1 MITVGL
7 DFGTHQTKVCI
18 ENKKG
23 TERSYSFMKFEDATG
38 TMQFTLPSIIS
49 IGKDRRLNYGYI
61 TEETKGTVI
70 RYFKQA
76 TFRNN
81 KESLL
86 SQKDAMLYS
95 IWYLSYIIFDL
106 EAVYGQDFVIQM
118 GAPTDSSHVDNAK
131 SIAVQLLASAYKLV
145 EDLFSNDKEAF
156 LNSTI
161 EELLDLT
168 NIIPYSKKIKENYGI
183 LVFPEAYACLNPLVN
198 LGKVSRGMSLMV
210 DIGGG
215 TTDISFFTIEN
226 GLPQVYD
233 FFSINKGLNFL
244 TATSADKMAGRID
257 SNVKSSNEI
266 TKERILIFESEI
278 REECQKLI
286 KRIISHFQSQT
297 QFNVERIKEALKT
310 RPIIYC
316 GGGSTFQILRKPY
329 AGFSEIHLI
338 SSAEWDVRSI
348 RDMGN
353 IRDNNLVPILS
364 TSYGLSISRAHDN
377 IKKKPLQDLFAH
389 MKGLGEDYKLRN
401 SEPKND
407 LFGRAFGGFSYS
419 DDFDAWK

>member
-23 TERSYSFMKFEDATG
+23 TERSYSFMKFKDATG

-95 IWYLSYIIFDL
+95 IWYLAYIIFDL
-106 EAVYGQDFVIQM
+106 EDVYGQDFVIQM

-131 SIAVQLLASAYKLV
+131 SIAVQLLASAYVLV

-161 EELLDLT
+161 DELL
-168 NIIPYSKKIKENYGI
+168 E
-183 LVFPEAYACLNPLVN
+183 
-198 LGKVSRGMSLMV
+198 R
-210 DIGGG
+210 
-215 TTDISFFTIEN
+215 
-226 GLPQVYD
+226 
-233 FFSINKGLNFL
+233 
-244 TATSADKMAGRID
+244 TS
-257 SNVKSSNEI
+257 V
-266 TKERILIFESEI
+266 
-278 REECQKLI
+278 
-286 KRIISHFQSQT
+286 
-297 QFNVERIKEALKT
+297 
-310 RPIIYC
+310 
-316 GGGSTFQILRKPY
+316 
-329 AGFSEIHLI
+329 
-338 SSAEWDVRSI
+338 
-348 RDMGN
+348 
-353 IRDNNLVPILS
+353 
-364 TSYGLSISRAHDN
+364 TS
-377 IKKKPLQDLFAH
+377 
-389 MKGLGEDYKLRN
+389 
-401 SEPKND
+401 
-407 LFGRAFGGFSYS
+407 
-419 DDFDAWK
+419 

>member
-23 TERSYSFMKFEDATG
+23 TERSYSFMKFKDATG

-95 IWYLSYIIFDL
+95 IWYLAYIIFDL
-106 EAVYGQDFVIQM
+106 EDVYGQDFVIQM

-131 SIAVQLLASAYKLV
+131 SIAVQLLASAYVLV

-161 EELLDLT
+161 DELLERT
-168 NIIPYSKKIKENYGI
+168 SIIPYSKQIKESYGI

-198 LGKVSRGMSLMV
+198 RGKVSKGMSLMV

-233 FFSINKGLNFL
+233 YFSINKGLNFL

-257 SNVKSSNEI
+257 SNVKSSHEI
-266 TKERILIFESEI
+266 TKERKFIFESEI

-297 QFNVERIKEALKT
+297 QFNIERIKEALKT

-316 GGGSTFQILRKPY
+316 GGGSTFPILRKPY

-338 SSAEWDVRSI
+338 SSSEWDVRSI
-348 RDMGN
+348 CDMKD
-353 IRDNNLVPILS
+353 IRDKNLVPILS
-364 TSYGLSISRAHDN
+364 TSYGLSISRANDN
-377 IKKKPLQDLFAH
+377 INKKPLQDLFAH
-389 MKGLGEDYKLRN
+389 MRGLGEDQK
-401 SEPKND
+401 SKKGETKND
-407 LFGRAFGGFSYS
+407 KFGSAFGGFSYS